1 MDVKWGGK
9 GNQMEKRED
18 VINKK
23 TEDERKKEKKIK
35 IIFWEI
41 SGVKC
46 SPCSTGTSIM

>member
-1 MDVKWGGK
+1 MLNGGVKETKW
-9 GNQMEKRED
+9 EKRED

-23 TEDERKKEKKIK
+23 TEDERKKRKQRKKN
-35 IIFWEI
+35 IFWEI